1 MIDSSRE
8 QDMAKGYWISAHRRP
23 ADPDKHA
30 AYRAITIDAIK
41 AAGGKFLVIGG
52 RSEAREYGL
61 EQRSVV
67 IEFESYDLALAAYET
82 EDYKRALAAL
92 GDGAE
97 RDIRIIEGA

>member
-1 MIDSSRE
+1 
-8 QDMAKGYWISAHRRP
+8 MAKGYWISAHRRP

-30 AYRAITIDAIK
+30 AYRAIAIDAIK
-41 AAGGKFLVIGG
+41 AAGGKFLVLGG
-52 RSEAREYGL
+52 RSQAREYGL

-97 RDIRIIEGA
+97 RDIRIVEGAE